1 MTAQTA
7 SPARPRRARVF
18 VPAAL
23 VVGLALGASAGVA
36 GAESVV
42 AAVPGTAPTIT
53 AATGGAVIPGE
64 LITIVGTDF
73 GAEQG
78 AGSVTIAGLPTTV
91 GDGWTDGRI
100 DVRVPE
106 FLDAG
111 PATIR
116 VSTVAGAAETTVTVG
131 TVPVAPPIGNP
142 VAVPAGGPNLT
153 FDASAAVDPLTGAG
167 VEGDTILK
175 AAGLSGIIDILWG
188 FDDGIEA
195 EAVGATRPYTRPGT
209 FNPTVTVNTPDG
221 RRSVTPVGTV
231 RIVRDTGGGLRVAAP
246 PPVNFTVPSR
256 VVFDAGSA
264 AIREES
270 RSYLLK
276 LATLVRAVGRRTEIG
291 GHTDNTGPSASYSER
306 LSLQRA
312 RAVRSF
318 LVDEGRVP
326 GGLLTTVGYG
336 ASRPIADNAT
346 PLGRQRNRRVT
357 LSIPRG
363 GTPIR
368 LTTEQLKINQRIAQA
383 AVARVQALESHL
395 RRGLG
400 SGDIRDGSITPQDFG
415 PSVAV
420 SGAATLET
428 PAPGVTTEIT
438 VRTPKRSAA
447 RLRITDT
454 QLLINQRIAQGA
466 MRRANRLAAVID
478 GGLTGAAIRD
488 GALTDADLA
497 PGVAAAPATGV
508 PNPPRFVL
516 PTLEAP
522 TTGASR
528 IRVTQR
534 QLIINQRIA
543 QATIRRLNVL
553 IDRVEQGFSG
563 ADFQDGTL
571 TAADLA

>member
-1 MTAQTA
+1 MSAEIA
-7 SPARPRRARVF
+7 YPPRPRRARAV

-23 VVGLALGASAGVA
+23 VLGLALGASAGVA
-36 GAESVV
+36 TAEPVV
-42 AAVPGTAPTIT
+42 AAVPASTPTIT
-53 AATGGAVIPGE
+53 AATGGTVIPGE
-64 LITIVGTDF
+64 LISIVGADF

-78 AGSVTIAGLPTTV
+78 AGSVTIGDLPTSV

-106 FLDAG
+106 FLEAG
-111 PATIR
+111 PATVR
-116 VSTVAGAAETTVTVG
+116 VSTVAGAAETVVTVG

-142 VAVPAGGPNLT
+142 VAVPAGGANLT
-153 FDASAAVDPLTGAG
+153 FDASAAVDPFTGAG
-167 VEGDTILK
+167 VEGDTVLK

-221 RRSVTPVGTV
+221 RRSVSPVGTV
-231 RIVRDTGGGLRVAAP
+231 RIVRGAGGGLRVAAP

-256 VVFDAGSA
+256 VVFDAGSST
-264 AIREES
+264 IRQES
-270 RSYLLK
+270 RSYLFK

-291 GHTDNTGPSASYSER
+291 GHTDDTGASASFSER

-312 RAVRSF
+312 RAVRRF
-318 LVDEGRVP
+318 LVQEGDVP
-326 GGLLTTVGYG
+326 RGLLTVVGYG

-363 GTPIR
+363 GTSIR

-383 AVARVQALESHL
+383 AVARVRALESHL
-395 RRGLG
+395 RRGLD
-400 SGDIRDGSITPQDFG
+400 SGDIRNGSITPQDFG

-420 SGAATLET
+420 SGAPLLET
-428 PAPGVTTEIT
+428 PAPGVTTRIT
-438 VRTPKRSAA
+438 VRSPKRSAT

-488 GALTDADLA
+488 GSLTGEDVA
-497 PGVAAAPATGV
+497 PGIEAEQATSV
-508 PNPPRFVL
+508 PNPPKFVL
-516 PTLEAP
+516 PKLAAP
-522 TTGASR
+522 KAGSSR
-528 IRVTQR
+528 IRATQR
-534 QLIINQRIA
+534 QLIINQRVS

-553 IDRVEQGFSG
+553 IDRVERGFSG
-563 ADFQDGTL
+563 ADFRDGTL